1 MAAALF
7 CILMV
12 CLIFWDS
19 YCGGAV
25 DCCIPVYM
33 EWGNLAYFQMIVQ
46 RMFIA
51 MDSFSN
57 AAVPFFIL
65 AGNLME
71 YGGISKRLIGFVR
84 TLMAR
89 VPASLKLHYSRGA
102 AFFGA
107 ISGSNAATV
116 SAIGGIMVPQMQAE
130 GYPSDE
136 AAAIAA
142 SAGTLGVVIPPSVP
156 MIDLCHYYI
165 RFCLRP
171 IYGRVMPGL
180 MLAFV
185 LIGLNIMRC
194 RKYEPAKEREIG
206 RERLWKAFKEA
217 IWALLMPVIILGG
230 IYGGLCT
237 PTEAAAV
244 SCVYSFIVSIFICK
258 ELKLKDLPKILVKSA
273 QTTAYILIVVA
284 ASSPF
289 QWFMTS
295 TGIVQDISASVLSV
309 PDSRILILLIINM
322 ILLFLGCFLETSAI
336 ILLVAPV
343 ILPIVTS
350 LGLDPVWLGIVM
362 IVNTSIGMITP
373 PMALNLF
380 VSSGIAKVRVEDVS
394 RKILP
399 LSTHRN
405 CGTIHH
411 YLSSGCGF
419 MAAQADRSYRG

>member
-1 MAAALF
+1 MGGLLF
-7 CILMV
+7 GILMA
-12 CLIFWDS
+12 CLVFGIPIAVALLTAVFQ
-19 YCGGAV
+19 CVLAGG
-25 DCCIPVYM
+25 
-33 EWGNLAYFQMIVQ
+33 NFAYFQMIVQ

-51 MDSFSN
+51 MDSVSN

-84 TLMAR
+84 ILMKK
-89 VPASLKLHYSRGA
+89 VSASLSCITVGGA

-116 SAIGGIMVPQMQAE
+116 SAIGGIMVPQMQEE

-136 AAAIAA
+136 AAAVAA
-142 SAGTLGVVIPPSVP
+142 SAGTLGVIIPPSVP
-156 MIDLCHYYI
+156 MI
-165 RFCLRP
+165 
-171 IYGRVMPGL
+171 IYAITTSASVSALFLGGVVPGL
-180 MLAFV
+180 MIAAV
-185 LIGLNIMRC
+185 LIGLNIVRC
-194 RKYEPAKEREIG
+194 TKYDPPKKEPVSG
-206 RERLWKAFKEA
+206 RELWTAFKEA

-230 IYGGLCT
+230 IYGGFCT

-244 SCVYSFIVSIFICK
+244 SVVYSFAVSLFVYK
-258 ELKLKDLPKILVKSA
+258 ELKLKDIPGILVKSA

-295 TGIVQDISASVLSV
+295 TGIVQMISTGVLSIFSSKIV
-309 PDSRILILLIINM
+309 ILLIINT

-343 ILPIVTS
+343 ILPIVVS
-350 LGLDPVWLGIVM
+350 LGLDPVWLGIIM

-394 RKILP
+394 RKIIPYLVMEILVLLVITYIPAVVLWLP
-399 LSTHRN
+399 RLT
-405 CGTIHH
+405 G
-411 YLSSGCGF
+411 
-419 MAAQADRSYRG
+419 YRG

>member
-1 MAAALF
+1 MAGALF
-7 CILMV
+7 GILMISLV
-12 CLIFWDS
+12 FGIPIAVALLIAVFQCVWQ
-19 YCGGAV
+19 GG
-25 DCCIPVYM
+25 
-33 EWGNLAYFQMIVQ
+33 NFAYFQMMVQ

-84 TLMAR
+84 ILMAR
-89 VPASLKLHYSRGA
+89 VPASLSCITVGGA

-116 SAIGGIMVPQMQAE
+116 SAIGGIMVPQMKEE
-130 GYPSDE
+130 GYPPDE
-136 AAAIAA
+136 AAAVAA
-142 SAGTLGVVIPPSVP
+142 SAGTLGVIIPPSVP
-156 MIDLCHYYI
+156 MIIFAITTSASVSAL
-165 RFCLRP
+165 FM
-171 IYGRVMPGL
+171 GGVVPGL
-180 MLAFV
+180 MLASV
-185 LIGLNIMRC
+185 LIGLNIIRC
-194 RKYEPAKEREIG
+194 RKYEPPKDTKVG
-206 RERLWKAFKEA
+206 RDMLWKAFKEA
-217 IWALLMPVIILGG
+217 VWALLMPVIILGG

-237 PTEAAAV
+237 PTEAAAIP
-244 SCVYSFIVSIFICK
+244 CVYSFIVSIFIYK
-258 ELKLKDLPKILVKSA
+258 ELRLKDLPKILVKSA

-295 TGIVQDISASVLSV
+295 TGIVQAISTGVLSV
-309 PDSRILILLIINM
+309 LNSKILILLIINV

-350 LGLDPVWLGIVM
+350 LGLDPVWLGVVM

-399 LSTHRN
+399 
-405 CGTIHH
+405 
-411 YLSSGCGF
+411 YLAIEIGVLFIITYLPDVVLWLPRLTG
-419 MAAQADRSYRG
+419 YRG

>member
-1 MAAALF
+1 MGGLLF
-7 CILMV
+7 GILMV
-12 CLIFWDS
+12 CLVFGIPIAVALLTAVFQ
-19 YCGGAV
+19 CVLAGG
-25 DCCIPVYM
+25 
-33 EWGNLAYFQMIVQ
+33 NFAYFQMIVQ

-51 MDSFSN
+51 MDSVSN

-84 TLMAR
+84 ILMKKI
-89 VPASLKLHYSRGA
+89 PASLSCITVGGA

-116 SAIGGIMVPQMQAE
+116 SAIGGIMVPQMQEE

-136 AAAIAA
+136 AAAVAA
-142 SAGTLGVVIPPSVP
+142 SAGTLGVIIPPQCSY
-156 MIDLCHYYI
+156 DYLRHYHI
-165 RFCLRP
+165 C
-171 IYGRVMPGL
+171 ICVS
-180 MLAFV
+180 
-185 LIGLNIMRC
+185 
-194 RKYEPAKEREIG
+194 
-206 RERLWKAFKEA
+206 
-217 IWALLMPVIILGG
+217 PVSWRRGSGAYDCGG
-230 IYGGLCT
+230 FCT

-244 SCVYSFIVSIFICK
+244 SVVYSFAVSLFVYK
-258 ELKLKDLPKILVKSA
+258 ELKLKDIPGILVKSA

-295 TGIVQDISASVLSV
+295 TGIVQMISTGVLSV
-309 PDSRILILLIINM
+309 FSSKIVILLIINT

-343 ILPIVTS
+343 ILPIVVS
-350 LGLDPVWLGIVM
+350 LGLDPVWLGIIM

-394 RKILP
+394 RKIIPYLVMEILVLLVITYIPAVVLWLP
-399 LSTHRN
+399 RLT
-405 CGTIHH
+405 G
-411 YLSSGCGF
+411 
-419 MAAQADRSYRG
+419 YRG

>member
-1 MAAALF
+1 MAGALF
-7 CILMV
+7 GILMV
-12 CLIFWDS
+12 CLMFGIPIAAALIIAVFQCIWQ
-19 YCGGAV
+19 GGN
-25 DCCIPVYM
+25 Y
-33 EWGNLAYFQMIVQ
+33 AYFQMIVQ
-46 RMFIA
+46 RMFIS
-51 MDSFSN
+51 MDSFGN

-84 TLMAR
+84 ILMAK
-89 VPASLKLHYSRGA
+89 VPAKLSCITVGGA

-116 SAIGGIMVPQMQAE
+116 SAIGGIMVPQMIEE
-130 GYPSDE
+130 GYPPEE
-136 AAAIAA
+136 AAAVAA
-142 SAGTLGVVIPPSVP
+142 SAGTLGVIIPPSVP
-156 MIDLCHYYI
+156 MIIFALTTSASVSALFI
-165 RFCLRP
+165 
-171 IYGRVMPGL
+171 GGVVPGL
-180 MLAFV
+180 MLAAV
-185 LIGLNIMRC
+185 LIGLNIFRC
-194 RKYEPAKEREIG
+194 RKYESQKEVEVTG
-206 RERLWKAFKEA
+206 SGLWSAFKEA

-237 PTEAAAV
+237 PTEAAAI
-244 SCVYSFIVSIFICK
+244 SCIYSFIVSIFIYK
-258 ELKLKDLPKILVKSA
+258 ELKLKDLPGILVKSA
-273 QTTAYILIVVA
+273 QTTAFILIVVA

-295 TGIVQDISASVLSV
+295 TGIVQTISTGVLSVLSSKV
-309 PDSRILILLIINM
+309 LILLVINL

-343 ILPIVTS
+343 ILPIITS
-350 LGLDPVWLGIVM
+350 LGLDPVWMGVVM

-399 LSTHRN
+399 
-405 CGTIHH
+405 
-411 YLSSGCGF
+411 YLAIEIVVLFIITYFPDVVLWLPRLTG
-419 MAAQADRSYRG
+419 YRG

>member
-12 CLIFWDS
+12 CLIF
-19 YCGGAV
+19 GIPIAAALLIAV
-25 DCCIPVYM
+25 FQCI
-33 EWGNLAYFQMIVQ
+33 WSGGNLAYFQMIVQ

-89 VPASLKLHYSRGA
+89 VPASLSCITVGGA

-156 MIDLCHYYI
+156 MI
-165 RFCLRP
+165 
-171 IYGRVMPGL
+171 IYAITTSASVSALFMGGVMPGL

-244 SCVYSFIVSIFICK
+244 SCVYSFIVSIFIYK

-309 PDSRILILLIINM
+309 LDSRILILLIINM

-399 LSTHRN
+399 
-405 CGTIHH
+405 
-411 YLSSGCGF
+411 YLLIEIAVLFIITYLPDVVLWLPRLTG
-419 MAAQADRSYRG
+419 YRG